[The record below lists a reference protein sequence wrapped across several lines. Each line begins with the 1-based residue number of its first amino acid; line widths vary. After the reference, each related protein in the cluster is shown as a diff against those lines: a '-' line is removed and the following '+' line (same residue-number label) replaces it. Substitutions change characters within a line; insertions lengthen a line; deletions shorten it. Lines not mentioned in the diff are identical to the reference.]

1 MPRKNKRSQAQKKRW
16 KPLDLVDPAVPML
29 TGHNQDEA
37 VSSFPSDQQIA
48 PARLSLETQDRPTS
62 LCSPGIK
69 ISDTRPPAKR
79 VWATDDFHTASN
91 SPLTKPFHD
100 TNEDLLTEELQS
112 NTVQPFW
119 SVSATHCQS
128 DERYPEF
135 SRNHQCTCNALT
147 FLAYLNEEYQFNTA
161 ILDKVLEQGDA
172 LYCWIKTNLLQEKRY
187 THDHLTMEDLPKEL
201 HTDINVYSVKM
212 DDVSYGYVAA
222 AENSP
227 QRTEWWLPLASRLV
241 CLSTDVNFALL
252 MVSPEC
258 IAVFRDK
265 SGRYGLFDSHSR
277 SAAGLRQPNGT
288 AVMLTFT
295 HVNDL
300 ITHVHNLFQNQGKH
314 ARYEFVPVSFKTVS
328 THTEPPGQSTQAT
341 PGATA
346 TSSTQNDEPQ
356 ITNPTAQMPEPES
369 AKTHMTMLDNTLNSP
384 DDKMAKT
391 PRTARNVS
399 KLNKR
404 RRRKAIHQAQTS
416 QREYVKAKDKS
427 STEEVAKKTNKK
439 RHNRERYASCREF
452 RMKRLQAMKTQYAE
466 NCHYRK
472 QRLLSAKKYYA
483 NPHIQE
489 KVKACKV
496 KRYQS
501 DRHFQQKMRDY
512 IIRRY
517 TTDPDFQIRQKKY
530 VVHKYNTD
538 TSFKTRQK
546 QYLVQRYNTDTDF
559 QTRQKQYLV
568 QRYNTDTD
576 FQTRQKQ
583 YLVQRYNTD
592 TDFQTRQKQYLV
604 QRYNTDTDFQT
615 RQKQYLV
622 QRYNMDTDFQTR
634 QKQYLVQR
642 YNTDTDFQTRQ
653 KQYLVQRY
661 NTDTDFRTRQKQYLV
676 QRYNTDTDFRS
687 RMKKYMGQKYREDHV
702 RERKSAYIR
711 TKYASDPNY
720 RHKQKKSLYAR
731 YHNDSQFRL
740 HHIQRCAQYQRHKM
754 ATTASFA
761 IYKKLCAQRIKKKY
775 RRLVTQFQQGPQSEA
790 QPQLVVNSVMQ
801 AATLAFREAI
811 QLGPTHVCTVC
822 HRTLFPNQVKHCKR
836 SKYVTNSNIVA
847 TCLTGKF
854 VHVCDRECSA
864 NCTFPKQRIEEW
876 ICYNCDNHLQRGKMP
891 SVAVA
896 NNLALAT
903 IPIELSRLNVLERQ
917 LTAKILP
924 FAKIIALPKGQQRAV
939 HGAVVC
945 VPSDVETTVNCLPR
959 PNSEAQLL
967 QVQLK
972 RHIRFKGYQHFY
984 TVNMKNVL
992 AGLSKLKEMHSEYK
1006 DVSIDDEAT
1015 FADPTS
1021 NQIIET
1027 EHDTADADIQD
1038 ALPRN
1043 FDQQIVPE
1051 RRTTDDT
1058 TAGLLEPCHDVNQLM
1073 EPEQSNEEPLQDM
1086 EKEKEELR
1094 PGLVLDTC
1102 MQPPDIAQDILS
1114 YGEGIFSIAPAQGN
1128 RPVGFFSVP
1137 KLEAMAFPVQFPTG
1151 QNTLDEARQVK
1162 LSPSMY
1168 FNTRLFSADTRF
1180 ATDQSYLFFAQ
1191 FVTETHMATN
1201 SMSIQLRKGKAITK
1215 DGRKISN
1222 RMLQNKDEVE
1232 KLINNKDA
1240 TRFMKPLRGTPAYWE
1255 KALKDLHAMV
1265 RQLGKPTFFLTF
1277 SAAEMRWPEVVEVI
1291 KTQQGEQVDFSQLDW
1306 NTKCEILRSNPVTVM
1321 RLFEKRVDALMTTL
1335 ILSPAQPIGEVED
1348 YFYRVEFQARG
1359 SPHIHLLVWVKDAPE
1374 FGSDLEDHV
1383 YKFID
1388 KYITC
1393 KMPDQNADPELHKI
1407 VSEVQVHSR
1416 NHSRSCKKGNVSCRF
1431 GFPKLPVDQTMIT
1444 FPSPDDDDHN
1454 DKQHS
1459 TSKEKGTN
1467 EKQKNRRM
1475 ALAKKMKE
1483 AKEKLQPLRDLLC
1496 DPNSSFEDLSELLH
1510 KCKLTYEQYLDCVFN
1525 LSNGHVILLQREPND
1540 CWVNAYNA
1548 DLLRA
1553 WNANMD
1559 IQYVIDDY
1567 SCLMYMMSYVSKP
1580 EFEMTQFLN
1589 GVIQEVKKSNV
1600 NERDEMK
1607 QIMQAYAKH
1616 REVSAQESVAR
1627 TCSLPLKKCSRSVVF
1642 IQTDDDAL
1650 KMSLP
1655 MSRLQSMAPDDE
1667 NVWMSGLPEKYANRP
1682 RTPDF
1687 ERMCLGEFASEY
1699 RILYGRQ
1706 TESKNAIPL
1715 LNNMGYIQKRT
1726 RGKPAII
1733 RYPRFSEKKQPE
1745 KFYSRL
1751 LKLYYPHRSNDD
1763 LKNTEYPT
1771 SEQFY
1776 KSGRKHGFAV
1786 RPIVTFNKK
1795 RYEGHGK
1802 TMERALEQIE
1812 QQGPLINAW
1821 NTFAPEVEVDRLECV
1836 AQRQSRHDTDE
1847 NEMDIVPDYQ
1857 VSGSS
1862 SGTMPAIIAP
1872 KLSPDFV
1879 RKMYQSL
1886 NETQASIFY
1895 AVREWC
1901 FKLVWGHCP
1910 EQFFY
1915 FVSGGAGCG
1924 KSHVIKCIYEE
1935 ATKILHQLPR
1945 FRDQADMSY
1954 PAVLLTA
1961 FTGTAAFNISG
1972 KTLHSLLKL
1981 PRSLKPPYQG
1991 LGNALDEV
1999 RASLSN
2005 AEILIIDEIS
2015 MVSKDLFAYIHWRL
2029 QQIKGNKKPFGGMSI
2044 LAVGDFYQLPP
2055 LGKAKPLCVY
2065 EDNVLD
2071 LWKDYFHMVNL
2082 TEIMRQKDDHSFAEV
2097 LNRIRV
2103 KQKTDS
2109 LEADDKALL
2118 TQAIHDIKDCP
2129 SNVLHIYATN
2139 KEVDK
2144 HNSATVTALHS
2155 DIINIQA
2162 EDYRKDPRT
2171 GEMVLLAEMMKGNKG
2186 DLPDNIQ
2193 AAPGV
2198 RVMIIR
2204 NLDVEDG
2211 LVNGTF
2217 GTITN
2222 IVTATQ
2228 DGPKTVNLIGL
2239 TLDNE
2244 NSGQKFRRKIQG
2256 SSDNLV
2262 YIEKCEECTSKKG
2275 VVRRQFPMKL
2285 AFACTAHKVQ
2295 GMTMES
2301 AVVCLKRVFEPG
2313 MAYVA
2318 LSRTT
2323 SLKGLYITDF
2333 DEKKIYADPA
2343 ITDAL
2348 KNMRHASFENARPL
2362 LQFLKSVDPT
2372 VPTLTII
2379 HHNAQGL
2386 PTHMED
2392 MRCHHELSLA
2402 DVLCITETHLSGSSV
2417 SPRFQLEQY
2426 NMATR
2431 NRHVSYTNH
2440 TDMAKVN
2447 GGGVA
2452 IYHNTILTAESR
2464 KYLQN
2469 VTDLEFVVVKVE
2481 SPVTA
2486 LIATVY
2492 RPPNYSHVRFLP
2504 QMQCLLDSL
2513 EMMNH
2518 QPIIVCGDF
2527 NEDLMSRG
2535 KKPIQELLQ
2544 SRGYAQL
2551 ITAATTEKHTLID
2564 HIYISQPYA
2573 CLQSGVLNTY
2583 HSYHNPIYCVIH

>member
-29 TGHNQDEA
+29 TGHNQNEA
-37 VSSFPSDQQIA
+37 
-48 PARLSLETQDRPTS
+48 
-62 LCSPGIK
+62 
-69 ISDTRPPAKR
+69 
-79 VWATDDFHTASN
+79 
-91 SPLTKPFHD
+91 
-100 TNEDLLTEELQS
+100 LQR
-112 NTVQPFW
+112 NAVQHFW
-119 SVSATHCQS
+119 RVSATHCQS
-128 DERYPEF
+128 DERYTEF

-147 FLAYLNEEYQFNTA
+147 FLAYLNEEHQFNTA
-161 ILDKVLEQGDA
+161 RLDKVLEQGDA
-172 LYCWIKTNLLQEKRY
+172 LYCWIKTNLQQERRY
-187 THDHLTMEDLPKEL
+187 TQDHLTMEDMPKEV
-201 HTDINVYSVKM
+201 HADINVYSVKM
-212 DDVSYGYVAA
+212 DNIRYGYLK
-222 AENSP
+222 AEDKTY
-227 QRTEWWLPLASRLV
+227 QRKGWWLPLASRLV
-241 CLSTDVNFALL
+241 CLSTDVNYALL
-252 MVSPEC
+252 MVSPQC

-277 SAAGLRQPNGT
+277 SAAGLPQPNGT
-288 AVMLTFT
+288 AIMLTFT

-300 ITHVHNLFQNQGKH
+300 ITHLHNLFQNQGRY
-314 ARYEFVPVSFKTVS
+314 ARYEFVPVSFKRVS
-328 THTEPPGQSTQAT
+328 THNEQPAQSTQAT

-346 TSSTQNDEPQ
+346 TSPQNEPQ
-356 ITNPTAQMPEPES
+356 ITNPTVQVPQPES
-369 AKTHMTMLDNTLNSP
+369 AQTYMTMLESALNP
-384 DDKMAKT
+384 QQDKMASNQICEHQLETSVDPTSNIQTEQQENLELNNERDKVIDN
-391 PRTARNVS
+391 PPQKARNVCR
-399 KLNKR
+399 LNKR
-404 RRRKAIHQAQTS
+404 RRGKAIRQAQKS
-416 QREYVKAKDKS
+416 HKQHLKAKEKS
-427 STEEVAKKTNKK
+427 SSEDLAKKINKK
-439 RHNRERYASCREF
+439 RHEKQRYACFPEF
-452 RMKRLQAMKTQYAE
+452 RMKKLQAVKTQYAQ
-466 NCHYRK
+466 NCHRHK
-472 QRLLSAKKYYA
+472 QKLLSAKGYYA

-489 KVKACKV
+489 KIKAHKV
-496 KRYQS
+496 KRYQN
-501 DRHFQQKMRDY
+501 DPHFQQKKRDY

-517 TTDPDFQIRQKKY
+517 TTDASFRTRQKQY
-530 VVHKYNTD
+530 VFRRYNTD
-538 TSFKTRQK
+538 ADFQSRQK
-546 QYLVQRYNTDTDF
+546 QYLVQRYNTDAAF
-559 QTRQKQYLV
+559 QSRQKQYLV
-568 QRYNTDTD
+568 QRYNTDAD
-576 FQTRQKQ
+576 FQSRQKQ

-592 TDFQTRQKQYLV
+592 ADFQSRQK
-604 QRYNTDTDFQT
+604 
-615 RQKQYLV
+615 K
-622 QRYNMDTDFQTR
+622 
-634 QKQYLVQR
+634 
-642 YNTDTDFQTRQ
+642 
-653 KQYLVQRY
+653 
-661 NTDTDFRTRQKQYLV
+661 
-676 QRYNTDTDFRS
+676 
-687 RMKKYMGQKYREDHV
+687 
-702 RERKSAYIR
+702 YIR

-720 RHKQKKSLYAR
+720 RHKQKKSIHAR

-740 HHIQRCAQYQRHKM
+740 HHIQRCAEYQRHKM

-801 AATLAFREAI
+801 AATLAFRETI
-811 QLGPTHVCTVC
+811 KLGPTHVCTVC

-836 SKYVTNSNIVA
+836 SKYVKNSHIVD

-854 VHVCDRECSA
+854 VHVCDGECSA
-864 NCTFPKQRIEEW
+864 NCTFPKQRMEEW
-876 ICYNCDNHLQRGKMP
+876 ICYNCDSHLQRGKIP
-891 SVAVA
+891 SIAVA
-896 NNLALAT
+896 NNLALAP
-903 IPIELSRLNVLERQ
+903 IPIELSQLNVLERQ
-917 LTAKILP
+917 LIAKILP

-959 PNSEAQLL
+959 PSNEAQLL

-1006 DVSIDDEAT
+1006 DVSIDDDAT
-1015 FADPTS
+1015 FADPTN

-1043 FDQQIVPE
+1043 FDNQIVPE
-1051 RRTTDDT
+1051 RRTTEDT
-1058 TAGLLEPCHDVNQLM
+1058 TAGILEPCHDVNELL
-1073 EPEQSNEEPLQDM
+1073 EPEQSNGEPLQDT

-1215 DGRKISN
+1215 DGRRICN

-1232 KLINNKDA
+1232 RLINNKDA

-1359 SPHIHLLVWVKDAPE
+1359 SPHIHLLVWVKDAPK

-1444 FPSPDDDDHN
+1444 FPSPDDDDDHN

-1467 EKQKNRRM
+1467 EKQKQKNRRM
-1475 ALAKKMKE
+1475 ALAKKQKE

-1510 KCKLTYEQYLDCVFN
+1510 KCKFTYEQYLDCVFN
-1525 LSNGHVILLQREPND
+1525 LSNGHVILLKREPND

-1682 RTPDF
+1682 RTPEF
-1687 ERMCLGEFASEY
+1687 ERMCLAEFASEY
-1699 RILYGRQ
+1699 RILYSRQ

-1751 LKLYYPHRSNDD
+1751 LKLYFPHRSNDD
-1763 LKNTEYPT
+1763 LKNTEHPT

-1795 RYEGHGK
+1795 RYESHGK

-1862 SGTMPAIIAP
+1862 SGAMPAIIAP

-1981 PRSLKPPYQG
+1981 PKSLKPPYQG

-2005 AEILIIDEIS
+2005 AEILVIDEIS

-2065 EDNVLD
+2065 EDNVFD

-2109 LEADDKALL
+2109 LEANDKALL

-2171 GEMVLLAEMMKGNKG
+2171 GEMVLLADMMKGNKR

-2222 IVTATQ
+2222 IVTTTQ

-2239 TLDNE
+2239 TLDNQ

-2262 YIEKCEECTSKKG
+2262 YIEKCEESTSKKG
-2275 VVRRQFPMKL
+2275 VLRRQFPMKL

-2333 DEKKIYADPA
+2333 DERKIYADPA

-2348 KNMRHASFENARPL
+2348 KNMRHASFENATPL
-2362 LQFLKSVDPT
+2362 LQFLKSVVPT

-2452 IYHNTILTAESR
+2452 MYYKTVLIAESR

-2469 VTDLEFVVVKVE
+2469 VTDLEFVVIKVE

-2513 EMMNH
+2513 EMMNC

-2535 KKPIQELLQ
+2535 KKPIQELFQ

-2564 HIYISQPYA
+2564 HLYISQPYA

>member
-29 TGHNQDEA
+29 TGHNQNEA
-37 VSSFPSDQQIA
+37 
-48 PARLSLETQDRPTS
+48 
-62 LCSPGIK
+62 
-69 ISDTRPPAKR
+69 
-79 VWATDDFHTASN
+79 
-91 SPLTKPFHD
+91 
-100 TNEDLLTEELQS
+100 LQR
-112 NTVQPFW
+112 NAVQHFW
-119 SVSATHCQS
+119 RVSATHCQS
-128 DERYPEF
+128 DERYTEF

-147 FLAYLNEEYQFNTA
+147 FLAYLNEEHQFNTA
-161 ILDKVLEQGDA
+161 RLDKVLEQGDA
-172 LYCWIKTNLLQEKRY
+172 LYCWIKTNLQQERRY
-187 THDHLTMEDLPKEL
+187 TQDHLTMEDMPKEV
-201 HTDINVYSVKM
+201 HADINVYSVKM
-212 DDVSYGYVAA
+212 DNIRYGYLK
-222 AENSP
+222 AEDKTY
-227 QRTEWWLPLASRLV
+227 QRKGWWLPLASRLV
-241 CLSTDVNFALL
+241 CLSTDVNYALL
-252 MVSPEC
+252 MVSPQC

-277 SAAGLRQPNGT
+277 SAAGLPQPNGT

-300 ITHVHNLFQNQGKH
+300 ITHLHNLFQNQGRY
-314 ARYEFVPVSFKTVS
+314 ARYEFVPVSFKRVS
-328 THTEPPGQSTQAT
+328 THNEQPAQSTQAT

-346 TSSTQNDEPQ
+346 TSPQNEPQ
-356 ITNPTAQMPEPES
+356 ITNPTVQVPQPES
-369 AKTHMTMLDNTLNSP
+369 AQTYMTMLESALNP
-384 DDKMAKT
+384 QQDKMASNQICEHQLETSVDPTSNIQTEQQENLELNNERDKVIDK
-391 PRTARNVS
+391 PPQKARNVCR
-399 KLNKR
+399 LNKR
-404 RRRKAIHQAQTS
+404 RRGKAIRQAQKS
-416 QREYVKAKDKS
+416 HKQHLKAKEKS
-427 STEEVAKKTNKK
+427 SSEDLAKKINKK
-439 RHNRERYASCREF
+439 RHEKQRYACFPEF
-452 RMKRLQAMKTQYAE
+452 RMKKLQAVKTQYAQ
-466 NCHYRK
+466 NCHRHK
-472 QRLLSAKKYYA
+472 QKLLSAKGYYA

-489 KVKACKV
+489 KIKAHKV
-496 KRYQS
+496 KRYQN
-501 DRHFQQKMRDY
+501 DPHFQQKKRDY

-517 TTDPDFQIRQKKY
+517 TTDASFRTRQKQY
-530 VVHKYNTD
+530 VFRRYNTD
-538 TSFKTRQK
+538 ADFQSRQK
-546 QYLVQRYNTDTDF
+546 QYLVQRYNTDAAF
-559 QTRQKQYLV
+559 QSRQKQYLV
-568 QRYNTDTD
+568 QRYNTDAD
-576 FQTRQKQ
+576 FQSRQKQ

-592 TDFQTRQKQYLV
+592 ADFQSRQK
-604 QRYNTDTDFQT
+604 
-615 RQKQYLV
+615 K
-622 QRYNMDTDFQTR
+622 
-634 QKQYLVQR
+634 
-642 YNTDTDFQTRQ
+642 
-653 KQYLVQRY
+653 
-661 NTDTDFRTRQKQYLV
+661 
-676 QRYNTDTDFRS
+676 
-687 RMKKYMGQKYREDHV
+687 
-702 RERKSAYIR
+702 YIR

-720 RHKQKKSLYAR
+720 RHKQKKSIHAR

-740 HHIQRCAQYQRHKM
+740 HHIQRCAEYQRHKM

-801 AATLAFREAI
+801 AATLAFRETI
-811 QLGPTHVCTVC
+811 KLGPTHVCTVC

-836 SKYVTNSNIVA
+836 SKYVKNSHIVD

-854 VHVCDRECSA
+854 VHVCDGECSA
-864 NCTFPKQRIEEW
+864 NCTFPKQRMEEW
-876 ICYNCDNHLQRGKMP
+876 ICYNCDSHLQRGKIP
-891 SVAVA
+891 SIAVA
-896 NNLALAT
+896 NNLALAP
-903 IPIELSRLNVLERQ
+903 IPIELSQLNVLERQ
-917 LTAKILP
+917 LIAKILP

-959 PNSEAQLL
+959 PSNEAQLL

-1006 DVSIDDEAT
+1006 DVSIDDDAT
-1015 FADPTS
+1015 FADPTN

-1043 FDQQIVPE
+1043 FDNQIVPE
-1051 RRTTDDT
+1051 RRTTEDT
-1058 TAGLLEPCHDVNQLM
+1058 TAGILEPCHDVNELL
-1073 EPEQSNEEPLQDM
+1073 EPEQSNGEPLQDT

-1215 DGRKISN
+1215 DGRRICN

-1232 KLINNKDA
+1232 RLINNKDA

-1359 SPHIHLLVWVKDAPE
+1359 SPHIHLLVWVKDAPK

-1444 FPSPDDDDHN
+1444 FPSPDDDDDHN

-1467 EKQKNRRM
+1467 EKQKQKNRRM
-1475 ALAKKMKE
+1475 ALAKKQKE

-1510 KCKLTYEQYLDCVFN
+1510 KCKFTYEQYLDCVFN
-1525 LSNGHVILLQREPND
+1525 LSNGHVILLKREPND

-1682 RTPDF
+1682 RTPEF
-1687 ERMCLGEFASEY
+1687 ERMCLAEFASEY
-1699 RILYGRQ
+1699 RILYSRQ

-1751 LKLYYPHRSNDD
+1751 LKLYFPHRSNDD
-1763 LKNTEYPT
+1763 LKNTEHPT

-1795 RYEGHGK
+1795 RYESHGK

-1862 SGTMPAIIAP
+1862 SGAMPAIIAP

-1981 PRSLKPPYQG
+1981 PKSLKPPYQG

-2005 AEILIIDEIS
+2005 AEILVIDEIS

-2065 EDNVLD
+2065 EDNVFD

-2109 LEADDKALL
+2109 LEANDKALL

-2171 GEMVLLAEMMKGNKG
+2171 GEMVLLADMMKGNKR

-2222 IVTATQ
+2222 IVTTTQ

-2239 TLDNE
+2239 TLDNQ

-2262 YIEKCEECTSKKG
+2262 YIEKCEESTSKKG
-2275 VVRRQFPMKL
+2275 VLRRQFPMKL

-2333 DEKKIYADPA
+2333 DERKIYADPA

-2348 KNMRHASFENARPL
+2348 KNMRHASFENATPL
-2362 LQFLKSVDPT
+2362 LQFLKSVVPT

-2452 IYHNTILTAESR
+2452 MYYKTVLIAESR

-2469 VTDLEFVVVKVE
+2469 VTDLEFVVIKVE

-2513 EMMNH
+2513 EMMNC

-2535 KKPIQELLQ
+2535 KKPIQELFQ

-2564 HIYISQPYA
+2564 HLYISQPYA

>member
-1 MPRKNKRSQAQKKRW
+1 MPKKNKRSQAQKKRW
-16 KPLDLVDPAVPML
+16 KPLDLVDPAVP
-29 TGHNQDEA
+29 
-37 VSSFPSDQQIA
+37 V
-48 PARLSLETQDRPTS
+48 LS
-62 LCSPGIK
+62 
-69 ISDTRPPAKR
+69 
-79 VWATDDFHTASN
+79 
-91 SPLTKPFHD
+91 
-100 TNEDLLTEELQS
+100 EELQS
-112 NTVQPFW
+112 NAVQHFW
-119 SVSATHCQS
+119 CVSATHCQS
-128 DERYPEF
+128 DERYTEF

-147 FLAYLNEEYQFNTA
+147 FLAYLNEEHQFNTA
-161 ILDKVLEQGDA
+161 RLDKVLEQGDA
-172 LYCWIKTNLLQEKRY
+172 LYCWIKTHLQQERRY
-187 THDHLTMEDLPKEL
+187 TQNHLTMEDLPKEV
-201 HTDINVYSVKM
+201 HADINVYSVKM
-212 DDVSYGYVAA
+212 DNIRYGYLK
-222 AENSP
+222 AEDKTY
-227 QRTEWWLPLASRLV
+227 QRKGWWLPLASRLV
-241 CLSTDVNFALL
+241 CLSTDVNYALL
-252 MVSPEC
+252 MVSPQC

-277 SAAGLRQPNGT
+277 SAAGLPQPNGT

-300 ITHVHNLFQNQGKH
+300 ITHLHNLFQNQGRY
-314 ARYEFVPVSFKTVS
+314 ARYEFVPVSFKRVS
-328 THTEPPGQSTQAT
+328 THNEQPAQSTQAT
-341 PGATA
+341 PGAT
-346 TSSTQNDEPQ
+346 SPQNDEPQ
-356 ITNPTAQMPEPES
+356 ITNPTVQVPQPES
-369 AKTHMTMLDNTLNSP
+369 AQTYMTMLENTSNSSQ
-384 DDKMAKT
+384 DKMASNRICEHQLETSVDPTSNIQKEQQEISLNNESDKVKDKT
-391 PRTARNVS
+391 HQKARNVS
-399 KLNKR
+399 RLNKR
-404 RRRKAIHQAQTS
+404 RRGKAIRQAQKS

-439 RHNRERYASCREF
+439 RHERERYACCREF
-452 RMKRLQAMKTQYAE
+452 RMKRLQTMKIQYAE

-472 QRLLSAKKYYA
+472 QRLLSAKNYYA

-489 KVKACKV
+489 KVKAHKV

-501 DRHFQQKMRDY
+501 DHHFQRKMRNY

-517 TTDPDFQIRQKKY
+517 TTDPDYQ
-530 VVHKYNTD
+530 
-538 TSFKTRQK
+538 TRQK
-546 QYLVQRYNTDTDF
+546 QYVVQRYNTDASF
-559 QTRQKQYLV
+559 QTRQKQYVV
-568 QRYNTDTD
+568 QRYNTDAS

-583 YLVQRYNTD
+583 YMVQRYNTD
-592 TDFQTRQKQYLV
+592 ASFQTRQKQY
-604 QRYNTDTDFQT
+604 
-615 RQKQYLV
+615 
-622 QRYNMDTDFQTR
+622 MD
-634 QKQYLVQR
+634 
-642 YNTDTDFQTRQ
+642 
-653 KQYLVQRY
+653 
-661 NTDTDFRTRQKQYLV
+661 
-676 QRYNTDTDFRS
+676 
-687 RMKKYMGQKYREDHV
+687 QKYKEDHV
-702 RERKSAYIR
+702 RERKKAYIR

-720 RHKQKKSLYAR
+720 RHKQKKSIHAR

-801 AATLAFREAI
+801 AATLAFRETI
-811 QLGPTHVCTVC
+811 KLGPTHVCTVC
-822 HRTLFPNQVKHCKR
+822 HRTLFPNQVQHCKR
-836 SKYVTNSNIVA
+836 SKYVTNSHVVD

-854 VHVCDRECSA
+854 VHVCDSECTA
-864 NCTFPKQRIEEW
+864 NCTFPKQRMQEW
-876 ICYNCDNHLQRGKMP
+876 ICYNCDSHLQRGKI
-891 SVAVA
+891 SSIAVA
-896 NNLALAT
+896 NNLALAP
-903 IPIELSRLNVLERQ
+903 IPIELSQLNVLERQ
-917 LTAKILP
+917 LIAKILP

-945 VPSDVETTVNCLPR
+945 VPSDVETTVNSLPR
-959 PNSEAQLL
+959 PCNEAQLL

-1006 DVSIDDEAT
+1006 DVSIDDDAT
-1015 FADPTS
+1015 FADPT

-1038 ALPRN
+1038 SLPRN
-1043 FDQQIVPE
+1043 FDNQILPE
-1051 RRTTDDT
+1051 RRTTEDT
-1058 TAGLLEPCHDVNQLM
+1058 TAGILEPCHDVNELV
-1073 EPEQSNEEPLQDM
+1073 EPEHSNGEPLQDT

-1114 YGEGIFSIAPAQGN
+1114 YGEGIFSIAPAQRN

-1215 DGRKISN
+1215 DGRRICN

-1232 KLINNKDA
+1232 RLINNKDA

-1359 SPHIHLLVWVKDAPE
+1359 SPHIHLLVWVKDAPK

-1393 KMPDQNADPELHKI
+1393 KMPDQNADPELNKI

-1444 FPSPDDDDHN
+1444 FPSPDDDDDHN

-1467 EKQKNRRM
+1467 EKQKQKNRRM
-1475 ALAKKMKE
+1475 ALAKKQKE

-1525 LSNGHVILLQREPND
+1525 LSNGHVILLKREPND

-1682 RTPDF
+1682 RTPEF
-1687 ERMCLGEFASEY
+1687 ERMCLAEFASEY
-1699 RILYGRQ
+1699 RILYSRQ

-1751 LKLYYPHRSNDD
+1751 LKLYFPHRSNDD
-1763 LKNTEYPT
+1763 LKNTKYPT

-1795 RYEGHGK
+1795 RYESHGK

-1857 VSGSS
+1857 VSGSN
-1862 SGTMPAIIAP
+1862 SGAMPAIIAP

-1895 AVREWC
+1895 TVREWC

-1981 PRSLKPPYQG
+1981 PKSLKPPYQG

-2005 AEILIIDEIS
+2005 AEILVIDEIS

-2109 LEADDKALL
+2109 LEANDKALL

-2171 GEMVLLAEMMKGNKG
+2171 GEMVLLADMMKGNKR

-2222 IVTATQ
+2222 IVTTTQ

-2239 TLDNE
+2239 TLDNQ

-2262 YIEKCEECTSKKG
+2262 YIEKCEESTSKKG
-2275 VVRRQFPMKL
+2275 VLRRQFPMKL

-2333 DEKKIYADPA
+2333 DERKIYADPA

-2362 LQFLKSVDPT
+2362 LQFLKSVVPT

-2452 IYHNTILTAESR
+2452 MYYKTVLIAESR

-2469 VTDLEFVVVKVE
+2469 VTDLEFVVIKVE

-2513 EMMNH
+2513 EMMNC

-2535 KKPIQELLQ
+2535 KKPIQELFQ

-2564 HIYISQPYA
+2564 HLYISQPYA

>member
-1 MPRKNKRSQAQKKRW
+1 MLTFYQMPRKNKRSQAQKKRW

-37 VSSFPSDQQIA
+37 VSSFPSDQQTA
-48 PARLSLETQDRPTS
+48 PAGLSLETKDRPTS
-62 LCSPGIK
+62 LCSPGTK
-69 ISDTRPPAKR
+69 QTAPASLSLETQNRPTSLCPPGSKSSETRPPAKR
-79 VWATDDFHTASN
+79 VWATDDFHMASN
-91 SPLTKPFHD
+91 SPPKKPFHN
-100 TNEDLLTEELQS
+100 TNEELLTEELQS
-112 NTVQPFW
+112 NAVQHFW
-119 SVSATHCQS
+119 CVSATHCQS
-128 DERYPEF
+128 DERYTEF

-147 FLAYLNEEYQFNTA
+147 FLAYLNEEHQFNTA
-161 ILDKVLEQGDA
+161 RLDKVLEQGDA
-172 LYCWIKTNLLQEKRY
+172 LYCWIKTHLQQERRY
-187 THDHLTMEDLPKEL
+187 TQNHLTMEDLPKEV
-201 HTDINVYSVKM
+201 HADINVYSVKM
-212 DDVSYGYVAA
+212 DNIRYGYLK
-222 AENSP
+222 AEDKTY
-227 QRTEWWLPLASRLV
+227 QRKDWWLPLASRLV
-241 CLSTDVNFALL
+241 CLSTDVSYALL
-252 MVSPEC
+252 MVSPQC

-277 SAAGLRQPNGT
+277 SAAGLPQPNGT

-300 ITHVHNLFQNQGKH
+300 ITHLHNLFQNQGRY
-314 ARYEFVPVSFKTVS
+314 ARYEFVPVSFKRLS
-328 THTEPPGQSTQAT
+328 THNEQPAQSTQAT
-341 PGATA
+341 PGATG
-346 TSSTQNDEPQ
+346 TSPQNDEPQ
-356 ITNPTAQMPEPES
+356 ITNPTVQVPQPES
-369 AKTHMTMLDNTLNSP
+369 AQTYMTMLESALNP
-384 DDKMAKT
+384 QEDKMASNQICEHQLETSVDQTSNIQTEQQENLELNNERDKVIDK
-391 PRTARNVS
+391 PPQKARNVCR
-399 KLNKR
+399 LNKQR
-404 RRRKAIHQAQTS
+404 RGKAIRQAQKS
-416 QREYVKAKDKS
+416 HKQHVKAKEKS
-427 STEEVAKKTNKK
+427 SSEDLAKKINKK
-439 RHNRERYASCREF
+439 RHEKERYACFPEF
-452 RMKRLQAMKTQYAE
+452 RMKKLQAVKTQYAQ
-466 NCHYRK
+466 NCHRHK
-472 QRLLSAKKYYA
+472 QKLLSAKDYYA

-489 KVKACKV
+489 KIKARNV
-496 KRYQS
+496 KRYKN
-501 DRHFQQKMRDY
+501 DPHFQQKKRHY

-517 TTDPDFQIRQKKY
+517 ATDASFRTRQKRY
-530 VVHKYNTD
+530 VFRRYNTD
-538 TSFKTRQK
+538 ADFQNRQR
-546 QYLVQRYNTDTDF
+546 QYLVQR
-559 QTRQKQYLV
+559 
-568 QRYNTDTD
+568 
-576 FQTRQKQ
+576 
-583 YLVQRYNTD
+583 
-592 TDFQTRQKQYLV
+592 
-604 QRYNTDTDFQT
+604 
-615 RQKQYLV
+615 
-622 QRYNMDTDFQTR
+622 
-634 QKQYLVQR
+634 
-642 YNTDTDFQTRQ
+642 
-653 KQYLVQRY
+653 
-661 NTDTDFRTRQKQYLV
+661 
-676 QRYNTDTDFRS
+676 
-687 RMKKYMGQKYREDHV
+687 
-702 RERKSAYIR
+702 
-711 TKYASDPNY
+711 P
-720 RHKQKKSLYAR
+720 
-731 YHNDSQFRL
+731 
-740 HHIQRCAQYQRHKM
+740 
-754 ATTASFA
+754 
-761 IYKKLCAQRIKKKY
+761 
-775 RRLVTQFQQGPQSEA
+775 
-790 QPQLVVNSVMQ
+790 
-801 AATLAFREAI
+801 
-811 QLGPTHVCTVC
+811 
-822 HRTLFPNQVKHCKR
+822 
-836 SKYVTNSNIVA
+836 SN
-847 TCLTGKF
+847 
-854 VHVCDRECSA
+854 
-864 NCTFPKQRIEEW
+864 
-876 ICYNCDNHLQRGKMP
+876 
-891 SVAVA
+891 
-896 NNLALAT
+896 
-903 IPIELSRLNVLERQ
+903 
-917 LTAKILP
+917 
-924 FAKIIALPKGQQRAV
+924 
-939 HGAVVC
+939 
-945 VPSDVETTVNCLPR
+945 
-959 PNSEAQLL
+959 EAQLL

-1006 DVSIDDEAT
+1006 DVSIDDDAT
-1015 FADPTS
+1015 FADPTN

-1043 FDQQIVPE
+1043 FDNQIVPE
-1051 RRTTDDT
+1051 RRTTENT
-1058 TAGLLEPCHDVNQLM
+1058 TAGILEPCHDVNELL
-1073 EPEQSNEEPLQDM
+1073 EPEQSNGEPLQDT

-1102 MQPPDIAQDILS
+1102 MQPPDIAQEILS

-1128 RPVGFFSVP
+1128 RPVGFFSIP

-1215 DGRKISN
+1215 DGRRICN

-1232 KLINNKDA
+1232 RLINNKDA

-1359 SPHIHLLVWVKDAPE
+1359 SPHIHLLVWVKDAPK

-1431 GFPKLPVDQTMIT
+1431 GFPKLPVDHTMIT
-1444 FPSPDDDDHN
+1444 FPSPDDDDDHN

-1467 EKQKNRRM
+1467 EKQKQKNRRM
-1475 ALAKKMKE
+1475 ALAKKQKE

-1510 KCKLTYEQYLDCVFN
+1510 KCKLTYEQYLDCAFN
-1525 LSNGHVILLQREPND
+1525 LSNGHVILLKREPND

-1567 SCLMYMMSYVSKP
+1567 SCLMYIMSYVSKP

-1589 GVIQEVKKSNV
+1589 GVIQEVKTSNV

-1682 RTPDF
+1682 RTPEF
-1687 ERMCLGEFASEY
+1687 ERMCLAEFASEY
-1699 RILYGRQ
+1699 RILYSRQ

-1751 LKLYYPHRSNDD
+1751 LKLYFPHRSNDD
-1763 LKNTEYPT
+1763 LKNTTYPT

-1795 RYEGHGK
+1795 RYESHGK

-1862 SGTMPAIIAP
+1862 SGAMPAIIAP

-1981 PRSLKPPYQG
+1981 PKSLKPPYQG

-2005 AEILIIDEIS
+2005 AEILVIDEIS

-2109 LEADDKALL
+2109 LEANDKALL

-2171 GEMVLLAEMMKGNKG
+2171 GEMVLLADMMKGNKR

-2222 IVTATQ
+2222 IVTTTQ

-2239 TLDNE
+2239 TLDNQ

-2262 YIEKCEECTSKKG
+2262 YIEKCEESTSKKG
-2275 VVRRQFPMKL
+2275 VLRRQFPMKL

-2333 DEKKIYADPA
+2333 DERKIYADPA

-2362 LQFLKSVDPT
+2362 LQFLKSVVPT

-2452 IYHNTILTAESR
+2452 MYYKTVLTAESR

-2469 VTDLEFVVVKVE
+2469 VTDLEFVVIKVE

-2492 RPPNYSHVRFLP
+2492 RPPNYSHVRETATAPDGIPAITDVF
-2504 QMQCLLDSL
+2504 CLVKAVEKPYTDL
-2513 EMMNH
+2513 ETV
-2518 QPIIVCGDF
+2518 P
-2527 NEDLMSRG
+2527 R
-2535 KKPIQELLQ
+2535 
-2544 SRGYAQL
+2544 
-2551 ITAATTEKHTLID
+2551 
-2564 HIYISQPYA
+2564 
-2573 CLQSGVLNTY
+2573 
-2583 HSYHNPIYCVIH
+2583 

>member
-1 MPRKNKRSQAQKKRW
+1 
-16 KPLDLVDPAVPML
+16 
-29 TGHNQDEA
+29 
-37 VSSFPSDQQIA
+37 
-48 PARLSLETQDRPTS
+48 
-62 LCSPGIK
+62 
-69 ISDTRPPAKR
+69 
-79 VWATDDFHTASN
+79 
-91 SPLTKPFHD
+91 
-100 TNEDLLTEELQS
+100 
-112 NTVQPFW
+112 
-119 SVSATHCQS
+119 
-128 DERYPEF
+128 
-135 SRNHQCTCNALT
+135 
-147 FLAYLNEEYQFNTA
+147 
-161 ILDKVLEQGDA
+161 
-172 LYCWIKTNLLQEKRY
+172 
-187 THDHLTMEDLPKEL
+187 MEDLPKEV
-201 HTDINVYSVKM
+201 HADINVYSVKM
-212 DDVSYGYVAA
+212 DNIRYGYLKAA
-222 AENSP
+222 DKTY
-227 QRTEWWLPLASRLV
+227 QRKEWWLPLASRLV
-241 CLSTDVNFALL
+241 CLSTDVNYALL
-252 MVSPEC
+252 MVSPQC

-277 SAAGLRQPNGT
+277 SAAGLPQPNGT

-300 ITHVHNLFQNQGKH
+300 INHLHNLFQNQGRY
-314 ARYEFVPVSFKTVS
+314 ASYEFVPVSFKRVS
-328 THTEPPGQSTQAT
+328 THNEQPAQSTQAT
-341 PGATA
+341 GATA
-346 TSSTQNDEPQ
+346 TSSPQNDGPQ
-356 ITNPTAQMPEPES
+356 ITNSTVQVPQPES
-369 AKTHMTMLDNTLNSP
+369 AQTYMTMLENTSNSSQ
-384 DDKMAKT
+384 DKMASCEHHLETSVDPTSNIRKEQESIELNNE
-391 PRTARNVS
+391 RETARNVC

-404 RRRKAIHQAQTS
+404 RRRKANRQAPKN
-416 QREYVKAKDKS
+416 QRQS
-427 STEEVAKKTNKK
+427 EVAKKTNKK
-439 RHNRERYASCREF
+439 RNEKERYATCHEF
-452 RMKRLQAMKTQYAE
+452 RMKKLQTLKTQYAV
-466 NCHYRK
+466 NCHYHK
-472 QRLLSAKKYYA
+472 QKLLSNKNYYA
-483 NPHIQE
+483 NPQIHGVIKAH
-489 KVKACKV
+489 KVKK
-496 KRYQS
+496 YQS
-501 DRHFQQKMRDY
+501 DPHFQQKKRDY

-517 TTDPDFQIRQKKY
+517 STDPDFQTRQKNY
-530 VVHKYNTD
+530 VVQKYNTD
-538 TSFKTRQK
+538 ASFKTKQK

-559 QTRQKQYLV
+559 QSRQKQYLV
-568 QRYNTDTD
+568 QRYKTDAD
-576 FQTRQKQ
+576 FQSRQKQ
-583 YLVQRYNTD
+583 YLVQRYKTD
-592 TDFQTRQKQYLV
+592 ADFRSRQKQYLV
-604 QRYNTDTDFQT
+604 QRYKTDADFQS
-615 RQKQYLV
+615 RQKQYM
-622 QRYNMDTDFQTR
+622 R
-634 QKQYLVQR
+634 
-642 YNTDTDFQTRQ
+642 
-653 KQYLVQRY
+653 
-661 NTDTDFRTRQKQYLV
+661 
-676 QRYNTDTDFRS
+676 
-687 RMKKYMGQKYREDHV
+687 QKYREEDV
-702 RERKSAYIR
+702 RERKRAYIR
-711 TKYASDPNY
+711 TIYASDPIY
-720 RHKQKKSLYAR
+720 RHKQKKSIHAR

-775 RRLVTQFQQGPQSEA
+775 SRLVTQFQQGPQSEA

-801 AATLAFREAI
+801 AATLAFRETI

-836 SKYVTNSNIVA
+836 SKYVKNSHIVD

-854 VHVCDRECSA
+854 VHVCDSECTA
-864 NCTFPKQRIEEW
+864 NCTIPKQRMQEW
-876 ICYNCDNHLQRGKMP
+876 ICYNCDSHLQRGKI
-891 SVAVA
+891 SSIAVA
-896 NNLALAT
+896 NNLELAP
-903 IPIELSRLNVLERQ
+903 IPIELSQLNVLERQ
-917 LTAKILP
+917 LIAKILP

-959 PNSEAQLL
+959 PSNEAQLL

-1006 DVSIDDEAT
+1006 DVSIDDDAT
-1015 FADPTS
+1015 FADPTN

-1027 EHDTADADIQD
+1027 EHDIADADIQD

-1043 FDQQIVPE
+1043 FDNQIVPE
-1051 RRTTDDT
+1051 RRTTEDT
-1058 TAGLLEPCHDVNQLM
+1058 TAGILEPCHDVNELL
-1073 EPEQSNEEPLQDM
+1073 EPEQSNGEPLQDT

-1215 DGRKISN
+1215 DGRRICN

-1232 KLINNKDA
+1232 RLINNKDA

-1359 SPHIHLLVWVKDAPE
+1359 SPHIHLLVWVKDAPK

-1431 GFPKLPVDQTMIT
+1431 GFPKLPVDHTMIT
-1444 FPSPDDDDHN
+1444 FPSPDDDDDHN

-1459 TSKEKGTN
+1459 TSKEKDTN
-1467 EKQKNRRM
+1467 EKQKQKNRRM
-1475 ALAKKMKE
+1475 ALAKKQKE

-1510 KCKLTYEQYLDCVFN
+1510 KCKLTYEQYLDCAFN
-1525 LSNGHVILLQREPND
+1525 LSNGHVILLKREPND

-1567 SCLMYMMSYVSKP
+1567 SCLMYIMSYVSKP

-1589 GVIQEVKKSNV
+1589 GVIQEVKTSNV

-1682 RTPDF
+1682 RTPEF
-1687 ERMCLGEFASEY
+1687 ERMCLAEFASEY
-1699 RILYGRQ
+1699 RILYSRQ

-1751 LKLYYPHRSNDD
+1751 LKLYFPHRSNDD
-1763 LKNTEYPT
+1763 LKTTEHPT

-1795 RYEGHGK
+1795 RYESHGK

-1836 AQRQSRHDTDE
+1836 AQRQSRHDTDG

-1862 SGTMPAIIAP
+1862 SGAMPAIIAP

-1981 PRSLKPPYQG
+1981 PKSLKPPYQG

-2005 AEILIIDEIS
+2005 AEILVIDEIS

-2044 LAVGDFYQLPP
+2044 LAVGDFYQLPS

-2065 EDNVLD
+2065 EDNVFD

-2109 LEADDKALL
+2109 LEANDKALL

-2171 GEMVLLAEMMKGNKG
+2171 GEMVLLADMMKGNKR

-2222 IVTATQ
+2222 IVTTTQ

-2239 TLDNE
+2239 TLDNQ

-2262 YIEKCEECTSKKG
+2262 YIEKCEESTSKKG
-2275 VVRRQFPMKL
+2275 VLRRQFPMKL

-2333 DEKKIYADPA
+2333 DERKIYADPA

-2362 LQFLKSVDPT
+2362 LQFLKSVVPT
-2372 VPTLTII
+2372 VSTLTII

-2417 SPRFQLEQY
+2417 SPHFQLEQY

-2447 GGGVA
+2447 GGGGAMYYKTVL
-2452 IYHNTILTAESR
+2452 IAESR

-2469 VTDLEFVVVKVE
+2469 VTDLEFVVIKVE

-2513 EMMNH
+2513 EMMNC

-2535 KKPIQELLQ
+2535 KKPIQELFQ

-2564 HIYISQPYA
+2564 HLYISQPYA